1 METKSN
7 VVKSV
12 LKNVVDM
19 PMVEIDPFKP
29 LTLSQRIGF
38 LIEWEL
44 EKVVARADEK
54 HDLITISKIAT
65 AIKEF
70 KLVSDELK
78 QKGL

>member
-29 LTLSQRIGF
+29 LTLSQRIDF

-44 EKVVARADEK
+44 ELAVARVDEK
-54 HDLITISKIAT
+54 HDLISISKIAT